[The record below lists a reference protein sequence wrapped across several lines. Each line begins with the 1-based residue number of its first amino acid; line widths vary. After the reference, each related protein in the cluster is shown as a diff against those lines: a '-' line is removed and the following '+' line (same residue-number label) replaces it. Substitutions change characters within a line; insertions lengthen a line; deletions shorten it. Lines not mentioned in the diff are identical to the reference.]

1 MTRDQPARNP
11 QFTNL
16 LGTNMNKAQ
25 CEQIYAEVLHTPI
38 HGIAATK
45 AKILAALRSIDF
57 VGWSTREESGR
68 LDRRAYTRFAAG
80 QANIFSRRE
89 LKEADTAAVSILIDC
104 SWSMSWSC
112 GENTTRI
119 VTAQAIAIQLASIIG
134 KSNAAFEINGFKGP
148 TYTGTGIPVQKVM
161 FLPFKQWGESLQRAA
176 AKLGSMNEMAS
187 GGTPD
192 YSAVHAKLDELS
204 RRPEARKVF
213 FVITDADSYKIE
225 HMKYLQDFADKRGIS
240 VVAIGIGDTQV
251 TQCFKNAE
259 NVKTPKDMASK
270 SFGNILKAIA

>member
-1 MTRDQPARNP
+1 
-11 QFTNL
+11 
-16 LGTNMNKAQ
+16 MNKAH
-25 CEQIYAEVLHTPI
+25 CEKTYAEVLHNPI
-38 HGIAATK
+38 QGIAATK

-104 SWSMSWSC
+104 SWSMSFSC
-112 GENTTRI
+112 GDETNRI
-119 VTAQAIAIQLASIIG
+119 TTAQAIAIHLANIVS
-134 KSNAAFEINGFKGP
+134 KSNASFEITGFKGGADL
-148 TYTGTGIPVQKVM
+148 TDNATVQRVT
-161 FLPFKQWGESLQRAA
+161 FLPFKQWGESLQKAA
-176 AKLGSMNEMAS
+176 AKLGSMLHMAS

-192 YSAVHAKLDELS
+192 YSAVYTKLDELA

-213 FVITDADSYKIE
+213 FVITDADSYKVE
-225 HMKYLQDFADKRGIS
+225 HMKYLQGFADNRGIK
-240 VVAIGIGDTQV
+240 VVAIGIGDTRV
-251 TQCFKNAE
+251 TECFNNAA